1 VALREA
7 LVMLDK
13 EIPVR
18 QSDGPEVSGLQ
29 HSLASQERSMGTCSG
44 IGLNPRAP

>member
-13 EIPVR
+13 EIPVS
-18 QSDGPEVSGLQ
+18 QSDRPEVSGLQ
-29 HSLASQERSMGTCSG
+29 HSLSSRERSMGT
-44 IGLNPRAP
+44 